1 MGYPSRF
8 KVGSQEGS
16 SGSAGF
22 LGRFGPWHHAG
33 APLACS
39 IHGWVEV
46 STGPPQCPPCHH
58 QPGGVLHGELGG
70 RQALLSFLGLLFFF
84 SFSFLWRLNC
94 PTVYHLIGPPLYHVC
109 VCKEIWISLH
119 SGALLEL
126 IAHHSCHCHFLYKK
140 SIKTVAGLTAWS
152 SEWPAGCDS
161 GRGWSGVVNSQL
173 MREIW
178 AEILCLST
186 FRSRLYY
193 PISIH
198 AENLPQS

>member
-1 MGYPSRF
+1 MLGPPWHAPYTVEWRCPLVPHSARRATTSLA
-8 KVGSQEGS
+8 GCYTES
-16 SGSAGF
+16 SGAGR
-22 LGRFGPWHHAG
+22 LCCPS
-33 APLACS
+33 LACFS
-39 IHGWVEV
+39 SFPFRFFED
-46 STGPPQCPPCHH
+46 ST
-58 QPGGVLHGELGG
+58 
-70 RQALLSFLGLLFFF
+70 ALQF
-84 SFSFLWRLNC
+84 S
-94 PTVYHLIGPPLYHVC
+94 HLIGPPLYHVC
-109 VCKEIWISLH
+109 ICKEIWISLH